1 MRSWSH
7 SQEIVSA
14 IATVVSHSGIFYL
27 AFVNRLTNERADGRN
42 DGRTNERTNAPRG
55 FPFWDFC
62 FVSCKSSDE
71 RTNGRTKRQ
80 TNERFALAS
89 PRVRPAVPRVAPCAV
104 PREEGR
110 LMIKLG
116 SQQPKK
122 HSSDCEVCLAACLRE
137 RRTHDDHFAFA
148 DAFEQRARR
157 RTKEATPPSTYLI
170 VSGSD
175 DPDLDDATFRRAAT
189 VSSAPALIR
198 FCPRRD

>member
-1 MRSWSH
+1 MTD
-7 SQEIVSA
+7 E
-14 IATVVSHSGIFYL
+14 
-27 AFVNRLTNERADGRN
+27 
-42 DGRTNERTNAPRG
+42 RTNERTNTWHG

-116 SQQPKK
+116 SQQPKN
-122 HSSDCEVCLAACLRE
+122 HSSDCEGCLAACLRE
-137 RRTHDDHFAFA
+137 RRSCDHHFAFA
-148 DAFEQRARR
+148 DALEQRAQQ
-157 RTKEATPPSTYLI
+157 RTKEATPPRTYLI
-170 VSGSD
+170 LSGPND
-175 DPDLDDATFRRAAT
+175 HDFDGVTFRHAAT
-189 VSSAPALIR
+189 VLSVPRARFR
-198 FCPRRD
+198 FCSRRGWVARRSREQERLSPVITMTYP